1 MPGAAE
7 VTITCSGSVRTSDRA
22 GIVGQHV
29 GNLPLW
35 ALLGQTPLTR
45 PGARM
50 RALAGGFAGDDDPV
64 GMLHRLSQ
72 AILGEVRYETGR
84 TQADTAAEEAMA
96 AGYARS
102 QEFAAESSL
111 KDALAEFDDASGR
124 VLRAAAEVDPALAV
138 PVPDLPWFPKDVD
151 HWSVRWVWLH
161 LIEELARH
169 AGHADIIR
177 ETIDGATMYEL
188 VAAHDGVDPGFLQP
202 WRPTEPPVTRGFTT
216 VTLVADDVAAAG
228 AWYADAL
235 DAPLTFESPDYVE
248 LELGPH
254 AHQLGILDRTH
265 AGAVWEAAERGD
277 PGGVTSYLWVTD
289 VEAALERLT
298 QRGATPHQPSR
309 EFGGGYVGAS
319 VVDPF
324 GNVLGVMSRPWPQGG
339 GPHAD

>member
-1 MPGAAE
+1 MAFHPAPVATEAEGFTAYLRQQQDAFRAVTHGLTDAQAAAAP
-7 VTITCSGSVRTSDRA
+7 SVST
-22 GIVGQHV
+22 
-29 GNLPLW
+29 
-35 ALLGQTPLTR
+35 
-45 PGARM
+45 
-50 RALAGGFAGDDDPV
+50 
-64 GMLHRLSQ
+64 LS
-72 AILGEVRYETGR
+72 LGELVRHVTNVQLNWLEGVL
-84 TQADTAAEEAMA
+84 AAPGPITEEAMA

-111 KDALAEFDDASGR
+111 KDALAEFDDASAR